1 MKRVVTFVLFLF
13 VLLVACTAAP
23 TATPAPTNTPL
34 PTATPQP
41 TNTSLPTSTPTA
53 VASPTAHKPEATST
67 PVDQSTRGKQVLFAS
82 FAKGEPLDAGSE
94 QKWAGIPQIGDIID
108 YPADP
113 TDQSKTAARYT
124 ATKPENNQ
132 SFDSN
137 PNNYWIISYHK
148 YINEKNLPI
157 SAIETE
163 VYIPSDHWGYTAGFS
178 NLSAHG
184 QNDGKDVIWFG
195 IRKPY
200 KGQIDFGWR
209 NDATGENRTTVLN
222 LGDIE
227 ELKNLSDLRDKWI
240 KFRIE
245 IDNSNKRIRFLV
257 NGRILGEV
265 NDVVFN
271 VRDWH
276 DGLLPSVSKL
286 EDLWV
291 NRGDFIYNRNSAHEI
306 SK

>member
-1 MKRVVTFVLFLF
+1 MDACRPVQYNDFACAAELFLWT
-13 VLLVACTAAP
+13 VIIGMGGRIE
-23 TATPAPTNTPL
+23 
-34 PTATPQP
+34 
-41 TNTSLPTSTPTA
+41 S
-53 VASPTAHKPEATST
+53 ER
-67 PVDQSTRGKQVLFAS
+67 VDDLI
-82 FAKGEPLDAGSE
+82 
-94 QKWAGIPQIGDIID
+94 GIR
-108 YPADP
+108 
-113 TDQSKTAARYT
+113 T
-124 ATKPENNQ
+124 
-132 SFDSN
+132 
-137 PNNYWIISYHK
+137 
-148 YINEKNLPI
+148 
-157 SAIETE
+157 IETE